1 MLMEQN
7 NFEPLDEDRVKA
19 LSFSIAEG
27 LKHMHER
34 GIVHRDIKSE
44 NILLSD
50 VTESSRPV
58 ICDFGCAKVLK

>member
-50 VTESSRPV
+50 VTE
-58 ICDFGCAKVLK
+58 